1 MKQAGSVMINEH
13 DMAGFLLPNLSEHT
27 FFAVASEVERFAH
40 LGIKPGSVLAF
51 DESLPYEE
59 GKPSCVFNSRTHQN
73 RLETHLGPGDRYM
86 GHLYAIVS
94 YFEG

>member
-1 MKQAGSVMINEH
+1 MINEH

-27 FFAVASEVERFAH
+27 FFVVASEVERFAH